1 MFFRFHR
8 LPPDWRQNYVV
19 GTSVQV
25 MREQPASV
33 GIPVGTRGLV
43 DSIVENSPYRPL
55 VVRFWVEER
64 PDWLPSKTPR
74 AEVYEVL
81 VRMSPNDLYI
91 IE

>member
-1 MFFRFHR
+1 MAFRFDR

-33 GIPVGTRGLV
+33 AIPVGTRGLV
-43 DSIVENSPYRPL
+43 DSIVENTYTRPL

-64 PDWLPSKTPR
+64 PNWLSSKTPR
-74 AEVYEVL
+74 AEVYEIL
-81 VRMSPNDLYI
+81 VRMSPNDLHI